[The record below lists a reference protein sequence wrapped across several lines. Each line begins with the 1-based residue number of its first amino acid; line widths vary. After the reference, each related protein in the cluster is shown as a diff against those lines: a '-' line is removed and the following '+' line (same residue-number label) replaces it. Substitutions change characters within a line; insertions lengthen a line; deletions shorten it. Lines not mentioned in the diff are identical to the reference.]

1 MDDTFGTL
9 VKKLNNK
16 AIAEQ
21 VQTGKATNIDA
32 RKRTCDIVL
41 EEHDGLTLYD
51 CRLNA
56 VVDSYDNY
64 LVVLPKEGSTVVF
77 VQIGGNP
84 HHCLVIACSGIDGV
98 AVKAGS
104 NTVEV
109 NSDGIVLNG
118 GDLGG
123 LIKIDQLTQK
133 LNNLVRAFNAHTH
146 TVTVGSSSGT
156 AASITSQAARF
167 NKNDYQDN
175 NVKH

>member
-77 VQIGGNP
+77 VQM
-84 HHCLVIACSGIDGV
+84 
-98 AVKAGS
+98 AVKTGS

-123 LIKIDQLTQK
+123 LIKIEQLTQK

-156 AASITSQAARF
+156 AAPITSQAARF
-167 NKNDYQDN
+167 NKNDYQDTK
-175 NVKH
+175 VKH